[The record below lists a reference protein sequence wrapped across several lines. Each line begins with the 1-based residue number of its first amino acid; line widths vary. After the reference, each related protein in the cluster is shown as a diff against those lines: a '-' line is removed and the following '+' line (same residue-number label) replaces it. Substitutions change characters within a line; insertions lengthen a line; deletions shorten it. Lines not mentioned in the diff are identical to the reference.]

1 MRTASNEQRLVIALP
16 EVAAQPDAGARPMTL
31 LLAATVREYRKQLR
45 SGAHAVRAGED
56 PEAVHD
62 VRVATRAFR
71 AALDVFVEA
80 GMLKPGAVRPTRTR
94 LKRLAR
100 ALGRVRDL
108 DVMAESAAD
117 YIAANAGAAAA
128 LDGWLAH
135 LRQRRRKA
143 HQRLLL
149 VLRASPYQHLMRD
162 LRRLERCQKVVT
174 AASPPLLERHCAGGA
189 IWRRYEAVRALA
201 EQSPERS
208 PESLHELRIACK
220 RLRYVVGLFAD
231 ALGQRATPIQETLVR
246 SQKLL
251 GSAHDA
257 SARLTALRRYYRK
270 HAGSAGLR
278 TYIEAEMRH
287 IDALWAEVAPLRIEL
302 GSEPLRQALAAA
314 LAGL

>member
-1 MRTASNEQRLVIALP
+1 
-16 EVAAQPDAGARPMTL
+16 MTL
-31 LLAATVREYRKQLR
+31 LLSATVREYRKQLR

-80 GMLKPGAVRPTRTR
+80 GVLKPGAARPIRTR

-117 YIAANAGAAAA
+117 YIAANAGAETA
-128 LDGWLAH
+128 LDGWIAH

-143 HQRLLL
+143 NQRLLL

-162 LRRLERCQKVVT
+162 LRRLERCQNVAT
-174 AASPPLLERHCAGGA
+174 AASPPLLERHCAGSA
-189 IWRRYEAVRALA
+189 IWRRYEGVLVRDELA
-201 EQSPERS
+201 PERS
-208 PESLHELRIACK
+208 PEALHELRIACK
-220 RLRYVVGLFAD
+220 RLRYVMDMFAD
-231 ALGQRATPIQETLVR
+231 ALGQRAAPIQETLVR

-257 SARLTALRRYYRK
+257 SARLAALRRYYRK

-278 TYIEAEMRH
+278 TYIEAETRR
-287 IDALWAEVAPLRIEL
+287 IDALWAKVAPLRVEL
-302 GSEPLRQALAAA
+302 GGEPLRQALAAA
-314 LAGL
+314 IAGL